1 MRQSRL
7 GVGRFVVLDVRLG
20 GFGGVMRSVLMM
32 AVREMR
38 VMRGQ
43 FVLAVLV
50 VLGGGFMMAR
60 RMFMM
65 LGRCVMMLCCY
76 FGHNSSMRLR

>member
-20 GFGGVMRSVLMM
+20 GFGSVLMM